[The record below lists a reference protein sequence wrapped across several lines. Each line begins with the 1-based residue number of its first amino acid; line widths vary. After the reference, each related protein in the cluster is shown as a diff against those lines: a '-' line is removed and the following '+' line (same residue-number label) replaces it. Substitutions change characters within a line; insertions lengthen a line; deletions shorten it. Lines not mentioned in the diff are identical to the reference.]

1 MVSVSASLLLL
12 AAAMAVILPAGE
24 GFPDGAPIEACI
36 LPNPNRPNHPATK
49 SQPPSS
55 SKHSFTASASHY
67 RPGDV
72 ITVIISGPPFKGYFV
87 QARDSITH
95 DWIGSFDETRDTK
108 SYPECSAATHNTVPP
123 KSSVKLVWHA
133 PRDSSGTVYFT
144 GTILER
150 YDRYW
155 SDVVAKVIKPRF

>member
-12 AAAMAVILPAGE
+12 ASAVAVILPAGE

-49 SQPPSS
+49 SQSPSS
-55 SKHSFTASASHY
+55 SKHSFTASGSHY
-67 RPGDV
+67 RPGDI
-72 ITVIISGPPFKGYFV
+72 ITVIISGPPFKGFFV
-87 QARDSITH
+87 QGRDSHTN
-95 DWIGSFDETRDTK
+95 DWVGSFDETPETK
-108 SYPECSAATHNTVPP
+108 VYPECSAATHNTVPP
-123 KSSVKLVWHA
+123 KTSVKLVWHA
-133 PRDSSGTVYFT
+133 PRDRSGTVYFT

-155 SDVVAKVIKPRF
+155 SDMVAKVIKPQF